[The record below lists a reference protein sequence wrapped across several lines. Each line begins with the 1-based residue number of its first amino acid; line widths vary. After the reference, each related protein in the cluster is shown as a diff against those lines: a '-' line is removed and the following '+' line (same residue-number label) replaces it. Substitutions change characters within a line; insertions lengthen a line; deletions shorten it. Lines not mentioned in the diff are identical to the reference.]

1 MEAPTSLSGTYWIV
15 EKCDFMNS
23 MVSIATLFSVTSGRT
38 WMEGR
43 YHGIL
48 RWSFELTAVE
58 IFRILHELFILSW
71 EKWCFIMIYHDLS
84 WFIMIYDDLWWFMM
98 IYDDL
103 WWFMMIYAHKSGSGI
118 NQYSLLVSPLIPSQH
133 LVILGSRSAA
143 GPDHSAIA
151 QGFLKAPFS
160 GVGVQQQHRSSP
172 KAVHTQK
179 YHQKRES
186 LKCCQP
192 KWNYQNYQNNKHIT
206 NENLP
211 LIWSTFSNALC
222 SDPVLLNGK

>member
-1 MEAPTSLSGTYWIV
+1 MDVHPTKHGI
-15 EKCDFMNS
+15 F
-23 MVSIATLFSVTSGRT
+23 IAIDPYPGSYQNGSSHKFVWDLLDRFDSYPIFSHK
-38 WMEGR
+38 WKNLEGR

-71 EKWCFIMIYHDLS
+71 EKWCFI
-84 WFIMIYDDLWWFMM
+84 M

-151 QGFLKAPFS
+151 QGFL
-160 GVGVQQQHRSSP
+160 
-172 KAVHTQK
+172 
-179 YHQKRES
+179 
-186 LKCCQP
+186 
-192 KWNYQNYQNNKHIT
+192 
-206 NENLP
+206 
-211 LIWSTFSNALC
+211 
-222 SDPVLLNGK
+222 

>member
-1 MEAPTSLSGTYWIV
+1 MTICFFNITIESCPFS
-15 EKCDFMNS
+15 S
-23 MVSIATLFSVTSGRT
+23 MIDG
-38 WMEGR
+38 
-43 YHGIL
+43 
-48 RWSFELTAVE
+48 
-58 IFRILHELFILSW
+58 
-71 EKWCFIMIYHDLS
+71 
-84 WFIMIYDDLWWFMM
+84 LWWFMM

-103 WWFMMIYAHKSGSGI
+103 CTQKWQWHKSVLSI
-118 NQYSLLVSPLIPSQH
+118 SVPLNPITAPCHPWVSL
-133 LVILGSRSAA
+133 RCWA
-143 GPDHSAIA
+143 GPLRNSTRVSLGAFQWSWGTA
-151 QGFLKAPFS
+151 TA
-160 GVGVQQQHRSSP
+160 P

>member
-1 MEAPTSLSGTYWIV
+1 MWLHEFNGFDSYPIFSHKWKNLDGREIPWDTS
-15 EKCDFMNS
+15 M
-23 MVSIATLFSVTSGRT
+23 
-38 WMEGR
+38 
-43 YHGIL
+43 
-48 RWSFELTAVE
+48 
-58 IFRILHELFILSW
+58 IFRIDCGRDLSNTAW
-71 EKWCFIMIYHDLS
+71 IIYFIMRKMMLYHDLS
-84 WFIMIYDDLWWFMM
+84 WFIMIYHDLWWFMM
-98 IYDDL
+98 VYDDL

-133 LVILGSRSAA
+133 LVILGSRCAA

>member
-133 LVILGSRSAA
+133 LVILGSRCAA

-151 QGFLKAPFS
+151 EGFL
-160 GVGVQQQHRSSP
+160 
-172 KAVHTQK
+172 
-179 YHQKRES
+179 
-186 LKCCQP
+186 
-192 KWNYQNYQNNKHIT
+192 
-206 NENLP
+206 
-211 LIWSTFSNALC
+211 
-222 SDPVLLNGK
+222 

>member
-1 MEAPTSLSGTYWIV
+1 
-15 EKCDFMNS
+15 MNS

-71 EKWCFIMIYHDLS
+71 EKW
-84 WFIMIYDDLWWFMM
+84 WFLMIYDDLWWFMM

-103 WWFMMIYAHKSGSGI
+103 WWFMMVYDDLWWFMMIYDDLCTQKWQWHKSVLSI
-118 NQYSLLVSPLIPSQH
+118 SVPLNPITAPCHPWVSL
-133 LVILGSRSAA
+133 RCWA
-143 GPDHSAIA
+143 GPLRNSTRVSLGAFQWSWGTA
-151 QGFLKAPFS
+151 TA
-160 GVGVQQQHRSSP
+160 P